1 MKKYFFLFLML
12 IQAFLFLAGAISC
25 KTSGSGTGDSR
36 VTVEELVSNLNG
48 TGIPLELSLT
58 KGKSYNH
65 PTFAVWLEDREGHFL
80 QTLFVTRS
88 FGSGTFRYG
97 DAFRGVWT
105 PGQVRRPA
113 ALPYWSHRAGNVKG
127 LNSYVPDAEHP
138 VPDALTAATP
148 KGSFLLKTRG
158 EKENPAIVRLFLEI
172 NQTWDW
178 NSFWT
183 NSKFP
188 DDQEYKTSCQ
198 PAVVYAATIDL
209 NSSGTSYE
217 LLPVGRS
224 SHSGADGKLYTD
236 LETLTSALHI
246 ADKITVSVS
255 GNKR

>member
-1 MKKYFFLFLML
+1 MKKHISIFINFIL
-12 IQAFLFLAGAISC
+12 AFLFISAAFSC
-25 KTSGSGTGDSR
+25 KTAGTGTGDSR
-36 VTVEELVSNLNG
+36 VIVEELVSNLNG
-48 TGIPLELSLT
+48 TGVPLELSLT

-65 PTFAVWLEDREGHFL
+65 PTLAVWMEDPEGHFL

-88 FGSGTFRYG
+88 FGSGTFKYG
-97 DAFRGVWT
+97 DASGGAWK

-113 ALPYWSHRAGNVKG
+113 ALPYWSHRAGMAKG
-127 LNSYVPDAEHP
+127 ISSYVPDSEHP
-138 VPDALTAATP
+138 VPDAITAATP

-158 EKENPAIVRLFLEI
+158 GKENPAIVKLFLEI

-183 NSKFP
+183 NNKFP
-188 DDQEYKTSCQ
+188 DDREYKTSCQ

-209 NSSGTSYE
+209 NSRGTSYE

-236 LETLTSALHI
+236 LETLTTALHI
-246 ADKITVSVS
+246 AKKITVVVS
-255 GNKR
+255 GE